1 MEKKFFLT
9 KKGYEKL
16 KKEYEALK
24 KLLRAK
30 IKGEEVPLV
39 FESDDVNAEFLAFK
53 DDVEFLETRMAEL
66 ETILNNARILDSV
79 PPAWKDIVQ
88 IGALVT
94 LEEES
99 GRENEFMVVES
110 LEADPDEGKIS
121 VDSPLG
127 KSLIGKKV
135 GDIIEISTPSFKIFY
150 KIKKIRY
157 HLS

>member
-1 MEKKFFLT
+1 MVKKFILT

-16 KKEYEALK
+16 KKEYETLK

-53 DDVEFLETRMAEL
+53 DDVEFLETRIAEL
-66 ETILNNARILDSV
+66 EMILNNAKVLDSI
-79 PPAWKDIVQ
+79 PSDWKNTVQ

-94 LEEES
+94 LEEE
-99 GRENEFMVVES
+99 GGKENEFMVVES
-110 LEADPDEGKIS
+110 LEADPDQGKIS

-127 KSLIGKKV
+127 RNLIGKKV
-135 GDIIEISTPSFKIFY
+135 GDIVEISTPSFKIFY

>member
-1 MEKKFFLT
+1 MVKKIILT
-9 KKGYEKL
+9 KQGYEKL
-16 KKEYEALK
+16 KKEYETLK

-30 IKGEEVPLV
+30 VKGEEVPLV
-39 FESDDVNAEFLAFK
+39 FESDDVNVEFLAFK

-66 ETILNNARILDSV
+66 ETILNNAKILDSL
-79 PPAWKDIVQ
+79 PPAWKDRVQ

-94 LEEES
+94 LEEKD
-99 GRENEFMVVES
+99 GKINEFMLVES

-121 VDSPLG
+121 INSPLG
-127 KSLIGKKV
+127 KALLGKKV
-135 GDIIEISTPSFKIFY
+135 GEIVEISTPSFKIFY